1 MLLPVS
7 PTHTFWAEV
16 LPKMKKMMSP
26 QSMRS
31 PYIGSIGVQNPV
43 AIIIS
48 HWPITKD
55 LHKFQCVGVVNNGL
69 PSNLLVVLKQTIKD
83 LKRLHMFSMD
93 EAKKPPAYSITTSR
107 GWISLSKIFPC
118 RTQSID

>member
-1 MLLPVS
+1 LGRGTAKNEENDVTAVDEIS
-7 PTHTFWAEV
+7 
-16 LPKMKKMMSP
+16 
-26 QSMRS
+26 
-31 PYIGSIGVQNPV
+31 IGSIGVQNPV

-48 HWPITKD
+48 HFPITKD

-93 EAKKPPAYSITTSR
+93 EAKKPPAHSITTSR
-107 GWISLSKIFPC
+107 GWISLSKIFPG
-118 RTQSID
+118 QSID